1 MLSLVVDAQTLHLRA
16 PFALEVELP
25 ETPAIAKAAVSGAED
40 DWLELSVKG
49 SEPWE
54 FGRQLALGFT
64 PGTDWARLALDRNL
78 TLARSVSPTLVL
90 LDAGSPRRA
99 ITVAAELA
107 TFPGVHSALPVCRRP
122 AAVGFAHAPAP
133 NDDFFPSQVA
143 NVQGQW
149 YLENRDPVTGAFLG
163 ADVNARGAWAHT
175 RGLGVGIAVGD
186 LGIELT
192 HPELAESLIGMP
204 HFNYGRDLP
213 LGTPVGIGSTGAH
226 GTSCAGLIAGAANNV
241 LGMSGLAPEAQL
253 ASWVV
258 FRTASRLAADEAL
271 AGMYATAQQLVS
283 VQNHSW
289 GNASARQ
296 FGPTA
301 LEHSGIETAVTTGR
315 GGLGT
320 VLVRIAGNGRT
331 TVLNANDDGWAN
343 DPLAICV
350 AAVGPK
356 GRAASYSSTG
366 ACILLAAPGGDYE
379 TGGLFTTDLTSFSG
393 ANPISFF
400 PPYEYLADYR
410 FNSLGMIG
418 TSAAAPLVS
427 AAAGL
432 MLSVNSRLTARDV
445 QQVLALSARHFDL
458 ADPSLVTNAAG
469 LRVSHHTGFGVL
481 DAGEA
486 VRLAQ
491 RWVNRPAATTVRIT
505 NAVPGAIADSQL
517 RVELRPNGQPEST
530 VAFVGLPGT
539 GAQPD
544 GEMPFVRLVDLG
556 LATNAPAQNLGG
568 AGALIARGAN
578 DFTAKLA
585 HAAAAGASFAVIYNY
600 AEGSPD
606 SCPPGEQLCPLGGT
620 DFSPTPAIFVRRSAG
635 LALKAAITNP
645 AATGRLSAR
654 GLERTFTVA
663 ESLSCEHVQVR
674 LRTSHPLR
682 GDLRVILTA
691 PTGTPSV
698 LQTYGTDTNAGPADW
713 TYMSTQHFFEPTAGE
728 WRLNLVDE
736 GEGAEGGFV
745 DAELLLH
752 GVPLADTDRDGLDDA
767 WERARF
773 GSLDA
778 AAVGDADADGY
789 SNLREFIAG
798 SDPRTPEYPLTLRF
812 DLWNPAVIRL
822 SWPGMPGRYRLWAG
836 DEPSRMSVVAEPA
849 GTFPET
855 EWMAPLSGAARF
867 YQIERLTGTD
877 P

>member
-1 MLSLVVDAQTLHLRA
+1 MSSLVVGAETLHLRA
-16 PFALEVELP
+16 PFAVEVDLP
-25 ETPAIAKAAVSGAED
+25 EAPILARAAANGADD
-40 DWLELSVKG
+40 DWLELSVNG

-54 FGRQLALGFT
+54 FGRLLALEFA
-64 PGTDWARLALDRNL
+64 PGTHWIGLAQDRNL
-78 TLARSVSPTLVL
+78 ALVRTVAPGLVL

-99 ITVAAELA
+99 ITAAAELA
-107 TFPGVHSALPVCRRP
+107 TLPGIRSALPVCRRP
-122 AAVGFAHAPAP
+122 AVVGFAYAPAP
-133 NDDFFPSQVA
+133 NDDFFPSVVA

-149 YLENRDPVTGAFLG
+149 YLENREPLTGASLG
-163 ADVNARGAWAHT
+163 ADVNARGAWALT
-175 RGLGVGIAVGD
+175 RGTGVGIAVGD

-204 HFNYGRDLP
+204 HFNFGRNLP
-213 LGTPVGIGSTGAH
+213 VGTPIGIGSTGAH
-226 GTSCAGLIAGAANNV
+226 GTSCAGLVAGTANNI
-241 LGMSGLAPEAQL
+241 LGMSGLAPESQL

-258 FRTASRLAADEAL
+258 FRTTSRLAADDAL
-271 AGMYATAQQLVS
+271 AEMYATAQQLVS

-301 LEHSGIETAVTTGR
+301 LEHSGIEKAVTTGR

-320 VLVRIAGNGRT
+320 VLVRIAGNGRA

-350 AAVGPK
+350 AAVGPS

-400 PPYEYLADYR
+400 PPYEYLSDYR

-432 MLSVNSRLTARDV
+432 MLSVNSWLTARDV
-445 QQVLALSARHFDL
+445 QQVLALAARHHDL
-458 ADPSLVTNAAG
+458 ADPSLTTNAAG
-469 LRVSHHTGFGVL
+469 VRVSHHTGFGVL
-481 DAGEA
+481 DAGES

-491 RWVNRPAATTVRIT
+491 RWVNRPPVTTVRIT
-505 NAVPGAIADSQL
+505 NAVPGTIEDSQL
-517 RVELRPNGQPEST
+517 RVELRPDGQPDGT

-539 GAQPD
+539 GPQPD
-544 GEMPFVRLVDLG
+544 WDMPFVRLVDLG
-556 LATNAPAQNLGG
+556 LATNAPVQNLGG
-568 AGALIARGAN
+568 AGALIERGAN
-578 DFTAKLA
+578 DFTEKLA
-585 HAAAAGASFAVIYNY
+585 HAAAAGAAFAVIYNY

-620 DFSPTPAIFVRRSAG
+620 DFSPIPAIFVRRSAG
-635 LALKAAITNP
+635 LALKAALTNA

-654 GLERTFTVA
+654 GLERTFAVT
-663 ESLSCEHVQVR
+663 ESLSCEHVQLR
-674 LRTSHPLR
+674 LRTGHPLR

-691 PTGTPSV
+691 PTGTRSV
-698 LQTYGTDTNAGPADW
+698 LQTYGTDTNAGPVDW
-713 TYMSTQHFFEPTAGE
+713 TYLSTQHFFEPTAGE

-736 GEGAEGGFV
+736 GEGAEGGFL
-745 DAELLLH
+745 DAELVLH
-752 GVPLADTDRDGLDDA
+752 GVPLIDTDRDGLDDA
-767 WERARF
+767 WEQARF
-773 GSLDA
+773 GSLA
-778 AAVGDADADGY
+778 ATAAGDADADGY
-789 SNLREFIAG
+789 SNLREFISG
-798 SDPRTPEYPLTLRF
+798 SDPATPEYPLTLRF
-812 DLWNPAVIRL
+812 DFWSPAVVRL

-836 DEPSRMSVVAEPA
+836 DEPGRMTVAAELA
-849 GTFPET
+849 ATFPET
-855 EWMAPLSGAARF
+855 EWMAPLSGSARF
-867 YQIERLTGTD
+867 YRLERLTEAA